1 MATKN
6 KKTLV
11 TRSNLTFE
19 ACEKLAAG
27 LSDEHGTSFALRASP
42 RRYTYW
48 LNADGRWTFKYVEA
62 SR

>member
-6 KKTLV
+6 TKTLV

-19 ACEKLAAG
+19 GCEALATE
-27 LSDEHGTSFALRASP
+27 LSNRYGTSFALRAST

-62 SR
+62 L

>member
-6 KKTLV
+6 EKTMV

-27 LSDEHGTSFALRASP
+27 LSDAHGTNFALRAST

-62 SR
+62 C